1 MSGRDSL
8 PKWPTLHFE
17 RQLNGRVC
25 GIDEAGCAPLAG
37 PVVAAAVVLPGRSK
51 PRQLRGLT
59 DSKLLSRAERERYY
73 DIILQIAEVGI
84 GLATVEEIEQFN
96 IFHADMLAMR
106 RAFETLDSR
115 PEFAL
120 IDGRATP
127 DLPCS
132 AKAMV
137 KGDRRSLSIAAA
149 SVVAKVVRDR
159 LMRKLA
165 VQFPDYGWQTN
176 VGYGTDTHYLG
187 LLRKGPTE
195 HHRRGF
201 APLNSIFGPKG
212 PARER
217 FKFLQIDGRPDLNG
231 LELFDLRRDLHAV
244 FEGRGHHVGM
254 LKNIRGHWTFQAMGY
269 DEQHRPLPLAG
280 PCRDHH
286 GRTLER
292 PDAAILVRLFSES

>member
-1 MSGRDSL
+1 MSQRYSL
-8 PKWPTLHFE
+8 PQWPTLHFE

-37 PVVAAAVVLPGRSK
+37 PVVAAAVVLPGCSK

-59 DSKLLSRAERERYY
+59 DSKLLSRTERARFY
-73 DIILQIAEVGI
+73 DIILQIAAVGV
-84 GLATVEEIEQFN
+84 GLATVEEIERYN

-106 RAFETLDSR
+106 RAFASLDR
-115 PEFAL
+115 KPEFAL
-120 IDGRATP
+120 VDGRATP
-127 DLPCS
+127 ELPCT
-132 AKAMV
+132 AQALV

-159 LMRKLA
+159 VMRKLA

-176 VGYGTDTHYLG
+176 VGYATDAHYLG
-187 LLRKGPTE
+187 LLRNGPCE

-201 APLNSIFGPKG
+201 APLNSIFGPGG
-212 PARER
+212 PTRER
-217 FKFLQIDGRPDLNG
+217 FRFLQIDGRPDLNG

-254 LKNIRGHWTFQAMGY
+254 LKKIRGRWTFQAMGY
-269 DEQHRPLPLAG
+269 DQQHQPLPQAG

-286 GRTLER
+286 GQTLEQ
-292 PDAAILVRLFSES
+292 PDVGTLIRLFSDF